1 MQRFSWGYS
10 SPEVLQVRNGTVRLE
25 PTTTT
30 PSMTRNRALLG
41 LIAALLLLAP
51 LLPRQPI
58 PSNTPAPAACALET

>member
-10 SPEVLQVRNGTVRLE
+10 SPEVLQVRNGTVRLDA
-25 PTTTT
+25 TTTT
-30 PSMTRNRALLG
+30 AMTRNRALLG

-58 PSNTPAPAACALET
+58 PSNTPAAAACALET

>member
-1 MQRFSWGYS
+1 M
-10 SPEVLQVRNGTVRLE
+10 E

-30 PSMTRNRALLG
+30 TTMTRNRALLG